1 VIVLGLDVGDRR
13 IGVAISDPTGLVV
26 RPLNVLRRTSNLAD
40 GDAIARLVAEN
51 QVEQLVVGLPLAGDN
66 SIGEQARKTLAFV
79 RFLRKRLTIPIATWD
94 ERYSTQDAQREMIA
108 QGRRRARRRE
118 LLDAAAAAVLLDEWL
133 TAHRPAPTAPADPWY
148 NQAPK

>member
-13 IGVAISDPTGLVV
+13 IGVAISDPTGLVA
-26 RPLNVLRRTSNLAD
+26 RPLSVLRRTSNLAD

-51 QVEQLVVGLPLAGDN
+51 RVAQIVVGLPLTGDD

-94 ERYSTQDAQREMIA
+94 ERYSTQDAQRELIA
-108 QGRRRARRRE
+108 QDRRRSRRRE
-118 LLDAAAAAVLLDEWL
+118 LLDAAAAAVILDEWL
-133 TAHRPAPTAPADPWY
+133 TAHRLAPADPWY
-148 NQAPK
+148 NQAPN